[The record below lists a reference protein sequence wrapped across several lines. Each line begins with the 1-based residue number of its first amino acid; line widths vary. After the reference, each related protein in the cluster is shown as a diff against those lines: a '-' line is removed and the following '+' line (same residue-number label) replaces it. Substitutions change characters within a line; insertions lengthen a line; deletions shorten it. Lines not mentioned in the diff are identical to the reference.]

1 MIPAFIASV
10 EVMLE
15 RWRQH
20 DGKEIEL
27 FHEFKILTSEMIS
40 RTAFGSSYLEGQHI
54 FDIAVRNNFKM
65 TIPVIGKF
73 VKLSADDIES
83 DKLQQD
89 ISNCFL
95 NMIKSREKAITGHQ
109 YFG

>member
-65 TIPVIGKF
+65 TIPVIGYGSYLTPIPSYPF
-73 VKLSADDIES
+73 VP
-83 DKLQQD
+83 
-89 ISNCFL
+89 C
-95 NMIKSREKAITGHQ
+95 
-109 YFG
+109 

>member
-27 FHEFKILTSEMIS
+27 SHEFKILTSEMIS

-54 FDIAVRNNFKM
+54 FDTLETMVDIVVRNNFKM
-65 TIPVIGKF
+65 TIPVIGYDSYLTPIPSYPF
-73 VKLSADDIES
+73 VP
-83 DKLQQD
+83 
-89 ISNCFL
+89 C
-95 NMIKSREKAITGHQ
+95 
-109 YFG
+109 

>member
-1 MIPAFIASV
+1 
-10 EVMLE
+10 
-15 RWRQH
+15 
-20 DGKEIEL
+20 
-27 FHEFKILTSEMIS
+27 MIS

-54 FDIAVRNNFKM
+54 FDMLETMVGIVVVRNNFKM

-95 NMIKSREKAITGHQ
+95 NMIKSREKAAMEGKWDGLEVISWITVVGSS
-109 YFG
+109 